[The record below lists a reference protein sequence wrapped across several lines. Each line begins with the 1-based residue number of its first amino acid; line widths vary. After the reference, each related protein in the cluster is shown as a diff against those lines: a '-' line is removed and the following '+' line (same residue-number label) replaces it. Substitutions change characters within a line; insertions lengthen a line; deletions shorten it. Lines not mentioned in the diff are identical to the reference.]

1 MSGDIMADI
10 RLLEIVLL
18 QGSHKRRDWEEPF
31 GVASKKQL
39 GGNDLIDGC
48 QLPLGLL
55 EDPCIEQ
62 IKIRNDRSADRK
74 KLLPSQILA
83 AGIPMLGPLLLGD
96 QTSPTQ
102 VLFEAVGVVVLCIGI
117 DAQLDRQ
124 VREHPD
130 PKRLAGPS
138 STQAFLGLVVR
149 NRKGDIP
156 IDKAFFECPETV
168 CKARR
173 RNTRQIHSMPLGNLY
188 VSVVWRVHRFPL
200 LRIGLSFPQPRI
212 AVYA

>member
-1 MSGDIMADI
+1 
-10 RLLEIVLL
+10 
-18 QGSHKRRDWEEPF
+18 
-31 GVASKKQL
+31 
-39 GGNDLIDGC
+39 
-48 QLPLGLL
+48 
-55 EDPCIEQ
+55 
-62 IKIRNDRSADRK
+62 
-74 KLLPSQILA
+74 
-83 AGIPMLGPLLLGD
+83 MLGPLLLGD

-149 NRKGDIP
+149 NRKGDIS
-156 IDKAFFECPETV
+156 IDKAFFECPEAV

-200 LRIGLSFPQPRI
+200 LRIGLSFPQH
-212 AVYA
+212 